1 MIMASTVISETRTVS
16 GTFPRC
22 DVCGCAVRIRNIG
35 HINVWCKR
43 CISDS
48 LPFLNIEGE
57 LEYRGALK
65 EYREGLLSRAGDFQG
80 LRFNPFG
87 DEERETLGK
96 LDGALKKCEYTT
108 GDELRTRLKGLA
120 EDWGCSESMLFHN
133 IRSAKGP
140 GLELLEAEM
149 RRWGVKWDVVG
160 LAETWLDGESEQL
173 LSVQGYS
180 IVCASR
186 KKKSGGGVAIM
197 LKEGL
202 VYRERTDLG
211 VFLEGDVESIFV

>member
-1 MIMASTVISETRTVS
+1 M
-16 GTFPRC
+16 
-22 DVCGCAVRIRNIG
+22 
-35 HINVWCKR
+35 
-43 CISDS
+43 
-48 LPFLNIEGE
+48 NIEGE
-57 LEYRGALK
+57 LEYQALK
-65 EYREGLLSRAGDFQG
+65 EYRAGLLSRAGDFQG
-80 LRFNPFG
+80 LRFNPCG

-96 LDGALKKCEYTT
+96 LDGALKKCRYTT
-108 GDELRTRLKGLA
+108 RDELRTRLKGLA
-120 EDWGCSESMLFHN
+120 RDWGCSESKLFHS

-140 GLELLEAEM
+140 GLEVLEAEM
-149 RRWGVKWDVVG
+149 RWGVKWDVVG

-211 VFLEGDVESIFV
+211 VFLEGDVESIFVELVKDGGNKKVVFGVVYRPPNGD